1 MERLGVGDPRVEAR
15 GVHLFERM
23 VSTGSVVL
31 RTLGETRAGEVAAQ
45 RWLSSPRVSVEA
57 ILEGAS
63 ARTLEACRGRRVLVS
78 QDTTEINF
86 ERWARREGLGPG
98 GNGKTPGFFIHPLV
112 AVDIEDEGGAGAGGG
127 RRSGHRARRGAGELA
142 QDPAPW
148 MRRRAVAGSRAPR
161 RRL

>member
-63 ARTLEACRGRRVLVS
+63 ARTLEACGGRRVLVS
-78 QDTTEINF
+78 QVSSEMNF
-86 ERWARREGLGPG
+86 EALGP
-98 GNGKTPGFFIHPLV
+98 
-112 AVDIEDEGGAGAGGG
+112 
-127 RRSGHRARRGAGELA
+127 SRGAGS
-142 QDPAPW
+142 W
-148 MRRRAVAGSRAPR
+148 G
-161 RRL
+161 